1 MPPVAQLLQKF
12 AQGSFHM
19 LNADLPSDLLSD
31 YFNNTSF
38 KDSDFSTLYCWE
50 LEAGK
55 SAYDA
60 DSKQWAWKI

>member
-38 KDSDFSTLYCWE
+38 KDSDFSTLYC
-50 LEAGK
+50 
-55 SAYDA
+55 
-60 DSKQWAWKI
+60 